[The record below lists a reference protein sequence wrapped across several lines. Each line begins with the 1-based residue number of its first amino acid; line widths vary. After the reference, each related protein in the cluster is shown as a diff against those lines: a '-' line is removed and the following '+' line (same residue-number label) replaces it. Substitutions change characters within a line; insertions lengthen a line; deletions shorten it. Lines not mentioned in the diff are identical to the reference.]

1 MAGERS
7 IMDSVQSSIFAGEIR
22 KKLEEG
28 KDNFRTASG
37 EAAVVLENIEGI
49 TPQLDSS
56 VDEKGNGTVHF
67 VVDGSF
73 RVDGLS
79 QMYSSDGYAIAKD
92 SHIESIAG
100 LPLVIRRK

>member
-7 IMDSVQSSIFAGEIR
+7 FMDIAQRSIFEGEIR

-28 KDNFRTASG
+28 KGIFRTPSD
-37 EAAVVLENIEGI
+37 EAVVVLENIEAV
-49 TPQLDSS
+49 TAQRDSS
-56 VDEKGNGTVHF
+56 VDEKENGTVHF

-79 QMYSSDGYAIAKD
+79 QIYSSEGYATAKD
-92 SHIESIAG
+92 SHIESIEG